1 MKTKKKLDFWGIWNM
16 SFGFLGIQIG
26 WGLQMGNMSAI
37 YEYLGAEPDSIPMLW
52 LAAPLTG
59 LIVQPIIGHFSD
71 NTWSPKYGRR
81 KPYFFFGALFA
92 SLTLMIMP
100 FSSAIWMAAGLLWVL
115 DASIN
120 VSMEPFRAFVG
131 DMLPKEQYSKGYTM
145 QAFFIGL
152 GAVIASAAPWFFL
165 NVLGMNES
173 SGEGTVPD
181 YVKYSFIIG
190 ALAFF
195 CAVMYTI
202 FKTKE
207 YPPEYFEDESDK
219 EIKMGY
225 FEGLSHAI
233 KNMPDNFK
241 KLAPVQFFTWMG
253 LFLMWFYFTVTI
265 TGTVFG
271 ADSPSDPAYSDGVVW
286 GNLCFGF
293 YSLVTFIFA
302 LIMPSLSE
310 VIGKKRLHALCLI
323 AGGVGLL
330 SVSIISHK
338 WLLFL
343 SMTGVGMAWAS
354 IVSMPYALIADDV
367 PPNKMGIYMGLF
379 NMFIVIP
386 EIIAALGF
394 GWVMSEVFNNTK
406 VYGVMTAGVML
417 IIAALLTFR
426 VNEEHN

>member
-59 LIVQPIIGHFSD
+59 LIIQPIIGHFSD
-71 NTWSPKYGRR
+71 NTWSPKFGRR

-92 SLTLMIMP
+92 SICLVIMP
-100 FSSAIWMAAGLLWVL
+100 FSSAVWMAAGLLWVL

-131 DMLPKEQYSKGYTM
+131 DMLPKEQYSRGYTM

-165 NVLGMNES
+165 DVLGFTDTS
-173 SGEGTVPD
+173 DGGVPD

-190 ALAFF
+190 AAAFF
-195 CAVMYTI
+195 LAVMYTI
-202 FKTKE
+202 LKTKE
-207 YPPEYFEDESDK
+207 YPPEYFTDNEE
-219 EIKMGY
+219 EEVKMGY
-225 FEGLSHAI
+225 FEGLSHAV

-241 KLAPVQFFTWMG
+241 RLAPVQFFTWMG

-271 ADSPSDPAYSDGVVW
+271 ADSPSHPEYSSGVVW

-302 LIMPSLSE
+302 LIMPSISE
-310 VIGKKRLHALCLI
+310 KIGKKNLHALCLI
-323 AGGVGLL
+323 AGGFGLL
-330 SVSIISHK
+330 SIGVITNK
-338 WLLFL
+338 WLLFV

-367 PPNKMGIYMGLF
+367 PPKKIGIYMGLF

-394 GWVMSEVFNNTK
+394 GWVMSDVFDNTK
-406 VYGVMTAGVML
+406 LYGVLTAGVML
-417 IIAALLTFR
+417 LIAALLTFR
-426 VNEEHN
+426 VREN